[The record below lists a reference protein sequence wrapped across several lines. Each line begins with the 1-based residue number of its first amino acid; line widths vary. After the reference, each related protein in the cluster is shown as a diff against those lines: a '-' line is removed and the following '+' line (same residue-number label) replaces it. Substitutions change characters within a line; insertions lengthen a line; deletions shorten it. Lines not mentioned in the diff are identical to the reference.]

1 MIRSLRARVLA
12 AFALLGLAFLLS
24 VGGAL
29 FVVLRDLN
37 QQSQEAALTEALVPF
52 VVQVRLR
59 LVAGTTP
66 SQVVAALT
74 PFTQGSDVSV
84 FLTDNN
90 GQVLNTGS
98 DIAPG
103 HLVIPGPQRRGDVTN
118 GTYQLG
124 GRTYQYVAATLF
136 ADATPG
142 GARALVLAHPDTATA
157 QALGDLVKGLLLALL
172 ALLIV
177 GVPLATLLARQVSR
191 PLERLAVAARHVGQ
205 GSLPPPLPADG
216 PQEVQDAS
224 LAFNTMTAEVEHARR
239 AQADMLAGLR
249 HDLRTPLTV
258 IGGFAQALQ
267 DGTASGEEA
276 GRAAAAIADEASRLD
291 RMVTDLGALADLETG
306 VRPLQLEQ
314 LDAGLL
320 ARDAAERFAPG
331 AAADGQEVTA
341 ATETVPLPL
350 AGDRVAVERILG
362 NLVRNAL
369 AAAPRPGGHVRVE
382 VVPLPGEAVMLAVR
396 DDGPGI
402 PSAALPRVF
411 ERFYRADPARA
422 GQGSGLGLSIVD
434 ELARAHGGRAFAEN
448 MPDGGARVGVIL
460 PALPSA
466 AGSWTPVSAAAAI
479 SPPA

>member
-29 FVVLRDLN
+29 FVILRDLN

-59 LVAGTTP
+59 LVAGTAP

-74 PFTQGSDVSV
+74 PFTQGSDVTV

-90 GQVLNTGS
+90 GQVLDTGS
-98 DIAPG
+98 GLAPG
-103 HLVIPGPQRRGDVTN
+103 RLVIPGPQRRGDVTN

-124 GRTYQYVAATLF
+124 GRSYQYVAATLF

-157 QALGDLVKGLLLALL
+157 QALGDLARGLLLALL

-191 PLERLAVAARHVGQ
+191 PLERLAVAASHVGQ

-216 PQEVQDAS
+216 PQEVQEAS

-314 LDAGLL
+314 LDAGVL

-341 ATETVPLPL
+341 ASETVPLPL

-382 VVPLPGEAVMLAVR
+382 VAPLPAEAVMLAVR

-422 GQGSGLGLSIVD
+422 GQGSGLGLAIVD

-460 PALPSA
+460 PALPSS
-466 AGSWTPVSAAAAI
+466 AGSWRSVGATAAI
-479 SPPA
+479 SPGA

>member
-66 SQVVAALT
+66 SQVVAALS

-90 GQVLNTGS
+90 GQVINTGS

-124 GRTYQYVAATLF
+124 GRSYQYVAATLF

-157 QALGDLVKGLLLALL
+157 QALGDLVRGLLLALL

-205 GSLPPPLPADG
+205 GSLPPPLPTDG
-216 PQEVQDAS
+216 PQEVQEAS

-350 AGDRVAVERILG
+350 AGDRVAVERMLG

-460 PALPSA
+460 PALPST

>member
-29 FVVLRDLN
+29 FVILRDLN

-59 LVAGTTP
+59 LVAGTAP

-84 FLTDNN
+84 FLTDND
-90 GQVLNTGS
+90 GQVLDTGS
-98 DIAPG
+98 ASAPG
-103 HLVIPGPQRRGDVTN
+103 RLVIPGPQRRGDVTN

-124 GRTYQYVAATLF
+124 GRSYQYVAATLF

-157 QALGDLVKGLLLALL
+157 QALGDLVRGLLLALL

-177 GVPLATLLARQVSR
+177 GLPLATLLARQVSR

-205 GSLPPPLPADG
+205 GSLPPPLPSEG
-216 PQEVQDAS
+216 PQEVQEAS
-224 LAFNTMTAEVEHARR
+224 QAFNTMTAEVEHARR

-402 PSAALPRVF
+402 PSSALPRVF

-422 GQGSGLGLSIVD
+422 GQGSGLGLAIVD

-448 MPDGGARVGVIL
+448 MPGGGARVGVIL
-460 PALPSA
+460 PALASA

>member
-1 MIRSLRARVLA
+1 MQSLRARVLA
-12 AFALLGLAFLLS
+12 AFAVLGLALLLS

-90 GQVLNTGS
+90 GQVLDTGS
-98 DIAPG
+98 AIAPG
-103 HLVIPGPQRRGDVTN
+103 NLVIPGPQRRGDVTN

-124 GRTYQYVAATLF
+124 GHSYQYVAATLF

-142 GARALVLAHPDTATA
+142 GARALVLAHLDTATA
-157 QALGDLVKGLLLALL
+157 QALGDLVRGLLLALL

-177 GVPLATLLARQVSR
+177 GIPLATLLARQVSR

-216 PQEVQDAS
+216 PREVQDAS

-350 AGDRVAVERILG
+350 AGDRVAVERMLG

-460 PALPSA
+460 PALPST
-466 AGSWTPVSAAAAI
+466 AGSWTPVSAAAAAA